1 MFNEFSQNFWYTVPN
16 FRASNEEEILMVI
29 FTFRT
34 PMTTGFIFLNFDLRH
49 QNGISI
55 TELQTSLPTKRP

>member
-1 MFNEFSQNFWYTVPN
+1 MSFLRTSGILFQIFAPLNGEG
-16 FRASNEEEILMVI
+16 ILMVI

-34 PMTTGFIFLNFDLRH
+34 PMTTGFIYLNFDLRH

-55 TELQTSLPTKRP
+55 AELQTSLPTKRP